1 MFHPSEVELAGTAQT
16 VIDAVERTNP
26 SMLVF
31 DSLAELRLLAEN
43 TLRYRRQVLALK
55 QYFARAGVTVFFI
68 EDRTGDARD
77 LDLHSIAGGVMSL
90 EREPREYGPMRR
102 RLQITKLRTRTFDEG
117 LHDFVIRRGGLEIYP
132 RIVAREHHQAYDR
145 GIVRSGLAELD
156 ALLGGGLA
164 KGTST
169 LLAGPAGAGKSSLAT
184 HYAFSAA
191 KEGGH
196 ACMFLFDEALPTLLE
211 RSAGLGMPLEPLL
224 EAGRLKI
231 QQVDPVELSAGE
243 FGQLVRSSVRPDET
257 SIVVIDSL
265 NGYLNAMPSDRF
277 LTLQLHELLMYLG
290 QQGVSTLL
298 VLAHQGMMGPMT
310 TPFDASYLADTVILL
325 RYFEAFGEIRQAI
338 SVVKKRTGKHER
350 SIRELRMNDG
360 ITVGPP
366 LREFQGVLSG
376 VPDYVGNAAD
386 VSAGTRTMKAAPA
399 LEGRVLVLA
408 PTTADAELSEV
419 ILSDAGFAHEIY
431 RDLPALC
438 AELAGGVAALVIT
451 EESVANGEVR
461 SLFDALNAQ
470 PDWSDLPILF
480 LSRTGAD
487 SPAAVSRDGIAR
499 ECDGARSTDPRR
511 NPGQRATH
519 GASSSAPAVQAA
531 RAGRGAAE

>member
-1 MFHPSEVELAGTAQT
+1 MTRTDSGADLVATGVAGLDAILHGGLKRGGLYLLEGTPGSGKTTLALQFLLEGARRGERCVYVTLSESEHELRAAASSHGWSLEGVEILEINASNGEVDPESRYTMFHPSEVELAGTAQT

-224 EAGRLKI
+224 ETGRLKI

-386 VSAGTRTMKAAPA
+386 VSAGTR
-399 LEGRVLVLA
+399 R
-408 PTTADAELSEV
+408 
-419 ILSDAGFAHEIY
+419 
-431 RDLPALC
+431 
-438 AELAGGVAALVIT
+438 
-451 EESVANGEVR
+451 
-461 SLFDALNAQ
+461 
-470 PDWSDLPILF
+470 
-480 LSRTGAD
+480 
-487 SPAAVSRDGIAR
+487 
-499 ECDGARSTDPRR
+499 
-511 NPGQRATH
+511 
-519 GASSSAPAVQAA
+519 
-531 RAGRGAAE
+531 